1 MTIKTFI
8 VHIEQLKNEIA
19 VMQVQMK
26 RAGEDREKENKEF
39 QQTVADQRACIV
51 LLFKA
56 LNILA
61 AENDQ
66 AAML

>member
-1 MTIKTFI
+1 
-8 VHIEQLKNEIA
+8 
-19 VMQVQMK
+19 MQVQMK
-26 RAGEDREKENKEF
+26 RAGKDREKENNEF

-66 AAML
+66 ATML